1 MPGIKV
7 IFFDEPSRGVDI
19 GARQE
24 IHAAIRDLADRGVG
38 TVVISS
44 DVEELALLCDRVV
57 VLREGLVSGVLIGDK
72 VTEANIIELSYTE
85 AHDLTGD
92 VR

>member
-1 MPGIKV
+1 
-7 IFFDEPSRGVDI
+7 VDI

-24 IHAAIRDLADRGVG
+24 IHAAIRDLADSGVG

-44 DVEELALLCDRVV
+44 DVEELALVCDRVV
-57 VLREGLVSGVLIGDK
+57 VLREGVVSGELVGDD

-85 AHDLTGD
+85 ALEPQGEAG
-92 VR
+92 